1 MSLTF
6 TDVFWKNIAAK
17 TRLVINQGGEGS
29 SKTISIIQVLW
40 FIAERNPGVMITC
53 VSESMPHMKRGVLRD
68 FRMIFEEAGLF
79 DIKNFNQT
87 DHIYKIGKSQI
98 EFIAI
103 DDYSKAKGPRRDYLY
118 INEVNHIPFEI
129 YGHLSRRT
137 RIRTFVDFNPEGEN
151 FLHTEVMPG
160 NKDLT
165 FIHSTHLDNPYLPDG
180 ERQDIIDRA
189 EKDPYFRQV
198 YLLGEI
204 GVLKGAIFTNWIQE
218 PAPMNA
224 RLIGYGND
232 FGYVN
237 DPTAVIKVSM
247 LGNSIYLEEVIYE
260 RGLVNIPIKSFNG
273 QQVANIHDR
282 LLKAGVQLRHDLIVA
297 DSAEQKSIS
306 ELYHMGWNIHAAR
319 KTSINAELD
328 KMRRF
333 KICIHPE
340 SVNLIKEFRNY
351 KWEVDKNGISLNK
364 PVDAFNHGIDAA
376 RYLINFYLSRSPG
389 ITIH

>member
-1 MSLTF
+1 MLTTAIF
-6 TDVFWKNIAAK
+6 EKNIAATK
-17 TRLVINQGGEGS
+17 RIVVNEGGSGS
-29 SKTISIIQVLW
+29 SKTLSALQKEYCVALLNQGILTSVVSETMPHIKRG
-40 FIAERNPGVMITC
+40 AERTFIDIL
-53 VSESMPHMKRGVLRD
+53 ERD
-68 FRMIFEEAGLF
+68 NLYDPKMH
-79 DIKNFNQT
+79 NMT
-87 DHIYKIGKSQI
+87 DHTFHIGKSKI
-98 EFIAI
+98 EFFSA
-103 DDYSKAKGPRRDYLY
+103 DQHDKVVGPRRDRLFV
-118 INEVNHIPFEI
+118 NEANHIGWETFR
-129 YGHLSRRT
+129 HML
-137 RIRTFVDFNPEGEN
+137 IRTNDQITLDYNPEGEFWVHN
-151 FLHTEVMPG
+151 ELMP
-160 NKDLT
+160 NMEHD
-165 FIHSTHLDNPYLPDG
+165 FIHSTHLDNPYLAEAIRKEIVKMG
-180 ERQDIIDRA
+180 ET
-189 EKDPYFRQV
+189 DPYFNQV
-198 YLLGEI
+198 YVKGLV

-218 PAPMNA
+218 QAPMNA

-247 LGNSIYLEEVIYE
+247 LWNSIYLEEVIYE